1 MSNTPRPKSIA
12 LMFLLGAFLTGS
24 AVGYAAD
31 RAFSSTTSQHQNS
44 EVSMRDS
51 LAKELRL
58 SGPQRHLVDSILDWG
73 RGRRNEIMKPVIP
86 TLRAERDSA
95 RALILQALDGTQ
107 QARFRS
113 ILERMRVNDSA
124 SRAREDRK

>member
-31 RAFSSTTSQHQNS
+31 RAFSSATSQHQNS
-44 EVSMRDS
+44 ETSMRDS

>member
-1 MSNTPRPKSIA
+1 
-12 LMFLLGAFLTGS
+12 MFLLGAFLTGS